1 MAKIDI
7 VDQANRKVGTREL
20 NAAVFG
26 LDADAGFVHR
36 VYTSLA
42 SAQRFGH
49 SKTKS
54 RGEVSGGG
62 KKPFRQKGTG
72 RARQGSTRATQLRHG
87 GIPHGPKGNSSF
99 TSRVNKKER
108 QRAVRLVLSDAFRE
122 GRLIVLDKFELD
134 APKTKDFVTVAD
146 ALSVSSGL
154 YVLAEANRAVELS
167 GRNIPNTKVVLNGQM
182 NLHDL
187 LKYDHVVM
195 TEAAVAKIEESLA

>member
-1 MAKIDI
+1 MAKIDM
-7 VDQANRKVGTREL
+7 VDQANKKVGTREL
-20 NAAVFG
+20 NKAVFG

-42 SAQRFGH
+42 SAQRFGN

-62 KKPFRQKGTG
+62 RKPFKQKGTG

-87 GIPHGPKGNSSF
+87 GIPHGPKGDSSF

-108 QRAVRLVLSDAFRE
+108 QRAVRLVLSDALRD
-122 GRLIVLDKFELD
+122 GRLIVLDKFEL
-134 APKTKDFVTVAD
+134 AEAKTKSFVAVAD
-146 ALSVSSGL
+146 ALSVNSGL
-154 YVLAEANRAVELS
+154 FVLAESNAQVELS

-187 LKYDHVVM
+187 LKYDRLVM
-195 TEAAVAKIEESLA
+195 TDAAIANIEESLA

>member
-7 VDQANRKVGTREL
+7 VDQANKKVGTREL

-42 SAQRFGH
+42 SAQRFGS

-62 KKPFRQKGTG
+62 KKPFKQKGTG

-87 GIPHGPKGNSSF
+87 GIPHGPKGESSF

-108 QRAVRLVLSDAFRE
+108 QRAVRLVLSDAVRD
-122 GRLIVLDKFELD
+122 GRLVVLDKFELS
-134 APKTKDFVTVAD
+134 APKTKDFVTVANL
-146 ALSVSSGL
+146 LSPSSGL
-154 YVLAEANRAVELS
+154 YVLGETNQAVELS
-167 GRNIPNTKVVLNGQM
+167 GRNIPNAKVVLNGQM

-187 LKYDHVVM
+187 LKYDRLVM
-195 TEAAVAKIEESLA
+195 TEAAIAKIEESLA

>member
-7 VDQANRKVGTREL
+7 VDQANKKVGTREL
-20 NAAVFG
+20 SAAVFG

-42 SAQRFGH
+42 SAQRFGS

-62 KKPFRQKGTG
+62 KKPFKQKGTG

-87 GIPHGPKGNSSF
+87 GIPHGPKGESSF

-108 QRAVRLVLSDAFRE
+108 QRAVRLVLSDAVRE
-122 GRLIVLDKFELD
+122 GRLVVLDKFELS
-134 APKTKDFVTVAD
+134 APKTKDFVTVAN
-146 ALSVSSGL
+146 LLTPSSGL
-154 YVLAEANRAVELS
+154 YVLGEANQAVELS
-167 GRNIPNTKVVLNGQM
+167 GRNIPNAKIVLNGQI

-187 LKYDHVVM
+187 LKYDRLVM
-195 TEAAVAKIEESLA
+195 TEAAIAKIEESLA